1 MVRLTNYVAV
11 LPEKMSQVTH
21 LMVKST
27 NIWVVTRVVHVTYS
41 ESVGVTILLVAVSV
55 KFSQATVFYFGWIN
69 QSNCCSLSKD
79 SSCAILL
86 VTTTNSLILSTL
98 AP

>member
-55 KFSQATVFYFGWIN
+55 KFSQATVCNLVGLTVIIVALSVRIVAMLLDWLQQQIP
-69 QSNCCSLSKD
+69 QSSQH
-79 SSCAILL
+79 
-86 VTTTNSLILSTL
+86 
-98 AP
+98 